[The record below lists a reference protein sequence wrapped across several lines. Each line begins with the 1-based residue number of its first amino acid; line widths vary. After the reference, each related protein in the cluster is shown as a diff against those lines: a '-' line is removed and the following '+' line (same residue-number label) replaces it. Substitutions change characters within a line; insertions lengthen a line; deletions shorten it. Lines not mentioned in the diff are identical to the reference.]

1 MSRGDTS
8 LASHE
13 YDSYLANRVK
23 QGDRGAARE
32 LEQRGVEKKCAH
44 DSSGRGWHFGLC
56 DVPIKVEHKEDL
68 RRVLD
73 SKGLMLA
80 TDVKKDL
87 NVGRRK
93 YNASRIE
100 G

>member
-13 YDSYLANRVK
+13 YDMHLASKVKEGNRSA
-23 QGDRGAARE
+23 GRE
-32 LEQRGVEKKCAH
+32 LEQRKVERKCAH
-44 DSSGRGWHFGLC
+44 DSEGRGWHFGLG
-56 DVPIKVEHKEDL
+56 DVPVKVEHKEDL

-73 SKGLMLA
+73 SHGLMLA

-87 NVGRRK
+87 KVCSSLLGRR
-93 YNASRIE
+93 R
-100 G
+100 

>member
-13 YDSYLANRVK
+13 YDMHLASKVKEGNRSA
-23 QGDRGAARE
+23 GRE
-32 LEQRGVEKKCAH
+32 LEQRKAERKCAH
-44 DSSGRGWHFGLC
+44 DSEGRGWHFGLG
-56 DVPIKVEHKEDL
+56 DAPVKVEHKEDL
-68 RRVLD
+68 RKVLD
-73 SKGLMLA
+73 SQGLMLA

-93 YNASRIE
+93 YNARRIE